1 VITLK
6 ILSWEDRFEKIT
18 NITDTKFLPF
28 SDKIEI
34 EEYIAKD
41 LILKQRVILKLI
53 KIDEDPDIVSLAQY
67 LWHYEISLNQ
77 RASNNSKGN
86 SLLKLLHAQRDEEK
100 GVYVI
105 VTEYSGPSL
114 RDLLMDHDESEDS
127 IFFNNFLRSSDKKKI
142 LWEAIYKLAEGLYAL
157 HFSGLIHR
165 NISLDTIYFDSE
177 AYQQGE
183 KEIFKIGDFNWS
195 IYLCSLSNVFTDDL
209 SSELIKD
216 NYHFF
221 RAPECLPSTLLEF
234 ETSGETYQSDL
245 FSLGLVISFL
255 ILGIEDI
262 EKYTNSQLK
271 DRPKLYEEIYLM
283 LENFNGYPLE
293 KEILLKLVC
302 VDVEERFQN
311 INDLMNRMRE
321 LLNIF
326 KHNFIEESRLPI
338 NFNLERN
345 SPLLRQISNILNI
358 SIDAIL
364 EEPDEFLSFEFK
376 NCILLLTND
385 LKFPLY
391 AKGSSGTYYKFGK
404 AFKRS
409 NLSQIRSFLPNQ
421 ELNLELKTIQIGI
434 IKEFYWLDR
443 EGSCPYSRWEEIFR
457 NATSQIKE
465 LQIEKDPEIKKRERW
480 LKTIKIIG
488 NAEKEIEK
496 KKILNYQCIYDSL
509 NDETKRKNNK
519 REVIIQVFDEEE
531 KELFSNII
539 NEAESGLFE
548 LLDTDNLFE
557 PFKRKRVWK
566 VIEITEGSRNN
577 TQLILEGDIRN
588 HEVPENGF
596 IRSWDLKNTIFL
608 LKRKRQIIQDLENN
622 EYLLNAIL
630 NPASTH
636 TYFEKYDKNNLVS
649 FIYYTNPIF
658 LLQGPPGTGKTYTAT
673 KLIKYSLQKDPF
685 SRILIASKEHSALD
699 DLLIKCQEI
708 ISETSIYPTPKL
720 VRLISPER
728 ELKYS
733 PNSIPFQHFIT
744 NITKMYLKQ
753 LYDWIPLN
761 NIHEKLSDEIKSI
774 VNNELDSPSREWINL
789 IKESSN
795 LIFCTTTTSYLKELE
810 FSTQNFDLVIIEEA
824 GKTYPSELF
833 KPIQL
838 GNKWV
843 LIGDQ
848 NQLPPFRIKDINRII
863 DRLLDDIED
872 IEREKE
878 SFDPKDFTKLKKE
891 VKENLTIFNSIF
903 NIFKEVR
910 QSFKGEENRKS
921 CDTLLN
927 QWRLPSKISKMIST
941 TFYDQEF
948 YQEIDD
954 PVDFIIEPTNFRD
967 RQLIWVNIPSDRGFK
982 EQRKGFKLYNNSE
995 IRVIKTLL
1003 SRLKIGPNHFP
1014 FKLVILS
1021 PYKEQVE
1028 RLKNQLPTY
1037 LPNLKGINIKNC
1049 CFTVDG
1055 FQGQE
1060 ADLVIISLV
1069 RNNFNPIAKDAWGF
1083 VPESERLNVMF
1094 SRAKKTNIIIGCLDL
1109 CLAYKNDPFMEK
1121 FIKIVEFIQSYGKII
1136 NLNEVI
1142 D

>member
-1 VITLK
+1 MK
-6 ILSWEDRFEKIT
+6 ILSWEDRFKKISDIT
-18 NITDTKFLPF
+18 NTKSLPF

-34 EEYIAKD
+34 EEYLADDI
-41 LILKQRVILKLI
+41 ILKQKVFLKLI
-53 KIDEDPDIVSLAQY
+53 KINEDPEIINLAQY

-86 SLLKLLHAQRDEEK
+86 SLLKLLYAQRDEKK

-114 RDLLMDHDESEDS
+114 RALLMGDDESEDS
-127 IFFNNFLRSSDKKKI
+127 ISFTNFLRSSDKKM
-142 LWEAIYKLAEGLYAL
+142 LWESIYKLVEGLYAL
-157 HFSGLIHR
+157 HYSGLIHR
-165 NISLDTIYFDSE
+165 NISLDTIYFDGE
-177 AYQQGE
+177 AYRQGE
-183 KEIFKIGDFNWS
+183 KDIFKIGDFNWS
-195 IYLCSLSNVFTDDL
+195 IYLSSLSNVFTNDL

-234 ETSGETYQSDL
+234 ETAGETYQSDL

-255 ILGIEDI
+255 ILEIEDI
-262 EKYTNSQLK
+262 EKYINSQLK
-271 DRPKLYEEIYLM
+271 DRLKLYEEIYHM
-283 LENFNGYPLE
+283 LENFHGYPLE
-293 KEILLKLVC
+293 KEILLKLIC

-311 INDLMNRMRE
+311 IDDLMNKMSE

-326 KHNFIEESRLPI
+326 KYNFIQEGRLPI

-345 SPLLRQISNILNI
+345 SPLLRQISNILHI
-358 SIDAIL
+358 SIDAFL
-364 EEPDEFLSFEFK
+364 EEPDEFLSFEFL
-376 NCILLLTND
+376 NSILYLTND

-391 AKGSSGTYYKFGK
+391 SKGSTGTYYKFGK
-404 AFKRS
+404 AFKRN
-409 NLSQIRSFLPNQ
+409 NLAQIRSFLPNQ
-421 ELNLELKTIQIGI
+421 EPRLELKTIQICI
-434 IKEFYWLDR
+434 VKEFYWLDR
-443 EGSCPYSRWEEIFR
+443 EESCPYSRWEEIFA
-457 NATSQIKE
+457 NASSQIKE
-465 LQIEKDPEIKKRERW
+465 IQIEKDPEMKKRERW
-480 LKTIKIIG
+480 LKTIKIIR
-488 NAEKEIEK
+488 NAEEEIEK
-496 KKILNYQCIYDSL
+496 KKIFNYQLLYDSL
-509 NDETKRKNNK
+509 NDETKSKNNK
-519 REVIIQVFDEEE
+519 REVIIHVFDEEE

-539 NEAESGLFE
+539 SEAESGLFE
-548 LLDTDNLFE
+548 LLNTDNLFE

-566 VIEITEGSRNN
+566 FIDISEETRDY
-577 TQLILEGDIRN
+577 TQIILEGDIRN
-588 HEVPENGF
+588 DEVPENGY
-596 IRSWDLKNTIFL
+596 IRLWDLKNTIFL
-608 LKRKRQIIQDLENN
+608 LKRKRIIIQDLENN
-622 EYLLNAIL
+622 TPLLNAIL

-673 KLIKYSLQKDPF
+673 KLIEYSLQKDPF

-708 ISETSIYPTPKL
+708 ISEASIYPNPKL

-728 ELKYS
+728 ELLYS
-733 PNSIPFQHFIT
+733 PNSIPYQHFIT
-744 NITKMYLKQ
+744 NITKMDLKQ
-753 LYDWIPLN
+753 LYDWTPLN
-761 NIHEKLSDEIKSI
+761 NIHEKLSDDIKSI
-774 VNNELDSPSREWINL
+774 VNIELDSPSREWINL

-795 LIFCTTTTSYLKELE
+795 LIFCTTTTSYLKDLK

-833 KPIQL
+833 KPLQL

-848 NQLPPFRIKDINRII
+848 NQLPPFRIKDISRII
-863 DRLLDDIED
+863 DRLLDDIEER
-872 IEREKE
+872 EREKE

-891 VKENLTIFNSIF
+891 VKENITIFNSIF
-903 NIFKEVR
+903 NIFKEVKR
-910 QSFKGEENRKS
+910 SFKGEENRKS

-941 TFYDQEF
+941 IFYDQEF
-948 YQEIDD
+948 NQEIDD
-954 PVDFIIEPTNFRD
+954 PVDFIIEPPNFRN
-967 RQLIWVNIPSDRGFK
+967 RQLIWVNIPSDREFR

-995 IRVIKTLL
+995 IMAIRTLL
-1003 SRLKIGPNHFP
+1003 SRLKIGLNHFP
-1014 FKLVILS
+1014 FEIAILS

-1037 LPNLKGINIKNC
+1037 LPNLKGINIKNR

-1069 RNNFNPIAKDAWGF
+1069 RNNFNPTAKKAWGF
-1083 VPESERLNVMF
+1083 VPESERLNVML
-1094 SRAKKTNIIIGCLDL
+1094 SRAKKTEIIIGCLDL
-1109 CLAYKNDPFMEK
+1109 CLTYKNEPFMEK
-1121 FIKIVEFIQSYGKII
+1121 FIKIAEFIKDNGKII

-1142 D
+1142 N